1 MKTIVLITCQPVW
14 EEAQAK
20 GCYTQSTIDSTLEE
34 VGFIH
39 ATFPDQTMEVL
50 PRFKDQDQVVLLL
63 VDVDKVTAP
72 IKYEA
77 ARSGRPGT
85 FPHIYGPLNTDAVYK
100 TIVLDK
106 DEAGGFIEPRVLK
119 AAKEASDA

>member
-1 MKTIVLITCQPVW
+1 MKTLVLIATQPVW
-14 EEAQAK
+14 QEAQTK
-20 GCYTQSTIDSTLEE
+20 GQYIQSTIDSTLEE

-39 ATFPDQTMEVL
+39 ATFPDQTTEVL
-50 PRFKDQDQVVLLL
+50 PRFKDRDHVILLL
-63 VDVDKVTAP
+63 VDTDKVATP

-100 TIVLDK
+100 TVPLTK
-106 DEAGGFIEPRVLK
+106 DENGDFIEPEELR
-119 AAKEASDA
+119 DARA